1 VALTRRPRRNLT
13 EGLDLDA
20 PHVTETRRV
29 LQNLYRMRTGGD
41 SEIRSYLIT
50 SAGREEGKST
60 ISSLLAIVSARIFYR
75 RTLLIDGDLRRPTV
89 HPLIGVS
96 QSPGLFELLQ
106 RKVSFEQAVHPTV
119 LPMLS
124 VIPSGHLRGLVSEA
138 YSDEEFQRVVQ
149 QAVSTYDLVF
159 IDAAPAVPVVEP
171 QLMAA
176 HVDAILVVA
185 MAGNTAI
192 TMVRR
197 FMQIMAPVQG
207 KIAGVVL
214 NNASNGLPYYYDH
227 RYYGYPQA
235 QPSRIRTV
243 HPETREDMV
252 DPSRDIAGGTS

>member
-1 VALTRRPRRNLT
+1 MAHTPRPRRNLI

-20 PHVTETRRV
+20 PHVTETRRL
-29 LQNLYRMRTGGD
+29 LQNLYRMRVGVD
-41 SEIRSYLIT
+41 SEIRSYLVT
-50 SAGREEGKST
+50 SSGREEGKST
-60 ISSLLAIVSARIFYR
+60 ITSLLSIVSARIFYR

-89 HPLIGVS
+89 HPLIGIS
-96 QSPGLFELLQ
+96 QGPGLFELLQ
-106 RKVSFEQAVHPTV
+106 RKITFEQAVHPTV

-124 VIPSGHLRGLVSEA
+124 AIPSGRLKGLVSEA

-149 QAVSTYDLVF
+149 QAVAAYDLVF

-185 MAGNTAI
+185 MAGATAL

-197 FMQIMAPVQG
+197 FMQIMAPAHG
-207 KIAGVVL
+207 KIAGVIL

-243 HPETREDMV
+243 HPETREDTG
-252 DPSRDIAGGTS
+252 DASRDIAGGTS